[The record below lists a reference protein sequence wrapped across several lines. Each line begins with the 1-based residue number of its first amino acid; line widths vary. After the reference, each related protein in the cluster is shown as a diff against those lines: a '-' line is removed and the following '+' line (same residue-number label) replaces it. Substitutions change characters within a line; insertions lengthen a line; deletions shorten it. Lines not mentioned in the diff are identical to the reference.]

1 MMFIMLMSLFKNR
14 SLPLVKEA
22 ACCCAKIEK
31 LFYNTKCFFFVTLTY
46 IIYLIKYQLVSIHIL
61 LRDAYEISS
70 KRLRNDKIWRG
81 KRGEFLL
88 KMHYYE
94 YNIFS

>member
-31 LFYNTKCFFFVTLTY
+31 LFYNTKCFFVTLTY

-61 LRDAYEISS
+61 LRDAYEISP
-70 KRLRNDKIWRG
+70 KRLRNEKI
-81 KRGEFLL
+81 
-88 KMHYYE
+88 
-94 YNIFS
+94 

>member
-1 MMFIMLMSLFKNR
+1 M
-14 SLPLVKEA
+14 
-22 ACCCAKIEK
+22 
-31 LFYNTKCFFFVTLTY
+31 
-46 IIYLIKYQLVSIHIL
+46 IYLIKYQLVSIHIL
-61 LRDAYEISS
+61 LRDAYEISL

-94 YNIFS
+94 YNIFSYKM